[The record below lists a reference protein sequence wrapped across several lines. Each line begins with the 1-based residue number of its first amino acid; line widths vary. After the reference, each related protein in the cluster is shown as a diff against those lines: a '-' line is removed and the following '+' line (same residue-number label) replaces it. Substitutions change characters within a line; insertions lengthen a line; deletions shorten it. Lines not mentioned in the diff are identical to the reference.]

1 MASLLKSFFHT
12 SATSSYIAPLTQT
25 MSKTAVAHAND
36 FLEFVNS
43 SPSPFHAVEESRKRL
58 EKVGFVEI
66 KERDSWSELVKPN
79 GKYYFT
85 RNKSSI
91 IAFAVGGKFVQGNG
105 VSIVAAHTDS
115 PCLKIKPISKKEKS
129 GYLQVGVQTYGGG
142 LWHTWFDRDLS
153 IAGRVMVES
162 EDGNHY
168 SKLVRVDKPILRVPN
183 LAIHLDRTSGDNFT
197 FNKETHLTPVLATSA
212 KALNEKAQESQSQS
226 SEGVEKHHS
235 VLVDLLASELS
246 IAGEKIKDLELCL
259 YDTQPSAIGGALD
272 EFIFSPRLDNLMMSH
287 CSVSALI
294 NSLEHGSTLVDDS
307 CIRMVALFDNEE
319 IGSQSAYGADSH
331 LLEATLRRL
340 QAGTNP
346 TAFEESIH
354 KSFLVSADMAHAVHP
369 NYPEKHEENHRPAM
383 HKGLVIK
390 VNANQR
396 YATTAATSLEI
407 KALAKKHGIPLQ
419 EFVVRNDMGCGS
431 TIGPILS
438 AKLGMRTIDVGAPQ
452 LSMHSIREMCGTE
465 DVKNSIQ
472 LFEAFFQEYAH
483 LDQKIFVD

>member
-1 MASLLKSFFHT
+1 
-12 SATSSYIAPLTQT
+12 
-25 MSKTAVAHAND
+25 MSKTTATATAALAHATE
-36 FLEFVNS
+36 FLDFVNQ
-43 SPSPFHAVEESRKRL
+43 SPSPFHAVEESKKKL
-58 EKVGFVEI
+58 EKVGFIEL
-66 KERDSWSELVKPN
+66 KERDSWGDKVEPN
-79 GKYYFT
+79 GKYFFT
-85 RNKSSI
+85 RNKSSL
-91 IAFAVGGKFVQGNG
+91 IAFAVGGKFIQGNG
-105 VSIVAAHTDS
+105 VSIIAAHTDS
-115 PCLKIKPISKKEKS
+115 PCLKIKPVSKKEKF

-153 IAGRVMVES
+153 VAGRVMVES
-162 EDGNHY
+162 EDGKHI
-168 SKLVRVDKPILRVPN
+168 SKLVRVEKPILRIPN
-183 LAIHLDRTSGDNFT
+183 LAIHLVDRTSGEAFT

-212 KALNEKAQESQSQS
+212 KVLNEKVTGKE
-226 SEGVEKHHS
+226 EVEKHHS
-235 VLVDLLASELS
+235 VLVELLANELS
-246 IAGEKIKDLELCL
+246 ITGERIKDLELCL
-259 YDTQPSAIGGALD
+259 YDTQPSVIGGALD

-287 CSVSALI
+287 CSITALI
-294 NSLEHGSTLVDDS
+294 RSLENDTTLAEDT

-319 IGSQSAYGADSH
+319 IGSKSAYGADSH

-340 QAGTNP
+340 QAGKNP

-369 NYPEKHEENHRPAM
+369 NYSEKHEENHRPAM

-407 KALAKKHGIPLQ
+407 KALAKKHGIPVQ
-419 EFVVRNDMGCGS
+419 EFVVRNDMACGS

-465 DVKNSIQ
+465 DVQHSIQ
-472 LFEAFFQEYAH
+472 LFNAFFQEYQH
-483 LDQKIFVD
+483 LDQKILVD